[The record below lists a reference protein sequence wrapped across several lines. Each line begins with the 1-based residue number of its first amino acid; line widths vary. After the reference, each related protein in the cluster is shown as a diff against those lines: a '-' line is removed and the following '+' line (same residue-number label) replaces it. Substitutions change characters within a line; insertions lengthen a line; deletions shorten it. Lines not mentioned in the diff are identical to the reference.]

1 MELKGTKTEK
11 NLLEAFAG
19 ESMARNKYTFYA
31 DKARE
36 EGYEEIAAYFEET
49 AVNEREHAR
58 IWFKLLHDGGIP
70 ATDLNLQDG
79 ADGEHYEWTDMYKGF
94 AKVAEEEG
102 FKKIA
107 FLFNKV
113 AEIEKRHEQRYLALI
128 DRLKNDKEFMSDN
141 EKEVWICSN
150 CGHLHFGPKPPK
162 KCPVCEYPQAYFKR
176 YNEAL

>member
-1 MELKGTKTEK
+1 MELKGSRTEK
-11 NLLEAFAG
+11 NLQEAFAG
-19 ESMARNKYTFYA
+19 ESQARNKYTYYA
-31 DKARE
+31 EKARE
-36 EGYEEIAAYFEET
+36 EGYVEIAEYFEET

-70 ATDLNLQDG
+70 STEMNLQDG

-94 AKVAEEEG
+94 AEVAEEEG

-107 FLFNKV
+107 FLFKKV

-141 EKEVWICSN
+141 DKEVWICTN
-150 CGHLHFGPKPPK
+150 CGHLHFGPKAPK
-162 KCPVCEYPQAYFKR
+162 ICPVCEYPQAYFKR
-176 YNEAL
+176 YTEEL